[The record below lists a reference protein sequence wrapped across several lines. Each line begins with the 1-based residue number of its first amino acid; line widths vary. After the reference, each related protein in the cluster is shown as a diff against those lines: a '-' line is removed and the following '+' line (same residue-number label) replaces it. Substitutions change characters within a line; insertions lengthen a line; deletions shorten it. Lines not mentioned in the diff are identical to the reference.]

1 MNRKRHWEN
10 IYIEK
15 STLKVSWYQKEPL
28 LSLELISNSILD
40 KNTAIID
47 VGGGTSSLVDL
58 MLYEGYSNITVLDI
72 SSAALGIAKHR
83 LGKRSNSVKW
93 IEVDITEFNPP
104 YKYDLWHDRAVFHF
118 LTDISDQD
126 KYIGVLKKAVKKG
139 GYLIIA
145 AFAVDGPNKCSGL
158 DIVQYDSKKISDKLG
173 PQFRLL
179 EHLPELHITPFNI
192 EQKFYYFRFVKI

>member
-1 MNRKRHWEN
+1 M
-10 IYIEK
+10 
-15 STLKVSWYQKEPL
+15 
-28 LSLELISNSILD
+28 
-40 KNTAIID
+40 
-47 VGGGTSSLVDL
+47 
-58 MLYEGYSNITVLDI
+58 
-72 SSAALGIAKHR
+72 
-83 LGKRSNSVKW
+83 
-93 IEVDITEFNPP
+93 
-104 YKYDLWHDRAVFHF
+104 
-118 LTDISDQD
+118 
-126 KYIGVLKKAVKKG
+126 KKG